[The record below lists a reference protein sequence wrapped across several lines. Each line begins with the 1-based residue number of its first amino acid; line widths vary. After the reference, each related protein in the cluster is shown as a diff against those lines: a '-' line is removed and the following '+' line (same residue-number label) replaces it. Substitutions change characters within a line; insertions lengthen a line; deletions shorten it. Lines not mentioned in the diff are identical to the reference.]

1 MQPSSLFLQNCHKLK
16 NIVVLMEEPFY
27 LNHPLSCSGGTG
39 GTVPPSANFDE
50 NLPPLATGIPKL
62 QNNVFKIKCT

>member
-1 MQPSSLFLQNCHKLK
+1 
-16 NIVVLMEEPFY
+16 MEEPFY

-62 QNNVFKIKCT
+62 QNNVFKIRCT